1 MSPERIRELLQRG
14 VDTLGGTHT
23 LDDVLAIIA
32 KGDMQLWVG
41 NGCVAVTEVLHYP
54 RKIVISVFL
63 GAGSLRKGRDLQPG
77 IEAFGRGRGATLLQW
92 LGKAT
97 PNLERLCGWKA
108 AGDQTARP
116 GWVVYTKEI

>member
-1 MSPERIRELLQRG
+1 MTPERIRALLQRG
-14 VDTLGGTHT
+14 VDQLGGTHT

-32 KGDMQLWVG
+32 RGDMQLWVG
-41 NGCVAVTEVLHYP
+41 DGCVAVTEVLNFP

-63 GAGSLRKGRDLQPG
+63 GAGSLRNGRALQAG
-77 IEAFGRGRGATLLQW
+77 IEAFGRGRGATALQW

-97 PNLERLCGWKA
+97 PNLEKYCGWKA